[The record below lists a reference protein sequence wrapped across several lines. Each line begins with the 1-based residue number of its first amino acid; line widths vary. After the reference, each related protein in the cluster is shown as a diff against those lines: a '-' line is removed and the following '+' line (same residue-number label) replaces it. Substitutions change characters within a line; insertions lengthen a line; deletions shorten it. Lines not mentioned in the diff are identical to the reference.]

1 MNWVQTWK
9 MAFASIFSNKMRSF
23 LTMLGIIIGVLAVTL
38 LVSVVQGATGQVTSQ
53 IASMGSNLLTVS
65 VTDTRANLY
74 LTMDDLAALQ
84 GKDGVALTAP
94 LVTTSAEVAGDGES
108 QSATVQGVT
117 PNYFTITDLNVQTGR
132 LLGQTDIDN
141 RTHVALIGVDLAE
154 ELFDAGNV
162 VGQTITIA
170 DRTFTIVGLLEEQGS
185 SLTGSQDER
194 VLIPFTTAQRM
205 TQNTQMTAFYAS
217 AESSDTVAQ
226 AESTLN
232 RFMYAALGDEDAYTI
247 YNQSALLDAMDEVLG
262 TMSLLL
268 GGIAGISLL
277 VGGIGIMNI
286 MLVSVTERTRE
297 IGIRKAIGAQRW
309 DILVQFLIEAIVLSL
324 LGGLIGLAL
333 GMAGA
338 ALLTTYMGMTIQVS
352 LGVAAIAIGFSVLV
366 GVVFGV
372 YPAAKASRLHPI
384 EALRYE

>member
-74 LTMDDLAALQ
+74 LTIDDLAALQ

-162 VGQTITIA
+162 VGQAITIA